1 VTKRNIDDAKN
12 VRAEAMVFL
21 CPLCYLNLRKICR
34 DDGIDPALIKVLC
47 KKALVA

>member
-12 VRAEAMVFL
+12 VRAEAVVFL

-34 DDGIDPALIKVLC
+34 DDGMNPAFIMELC